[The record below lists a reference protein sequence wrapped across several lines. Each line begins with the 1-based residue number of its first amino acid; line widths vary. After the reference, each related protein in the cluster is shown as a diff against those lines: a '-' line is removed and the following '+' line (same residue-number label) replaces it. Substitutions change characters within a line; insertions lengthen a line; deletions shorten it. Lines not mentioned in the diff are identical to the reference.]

1 MVLHRP
7 VRGSARLL
15 GSWRILECLVWPPEL
30 GRGCSKAVT
39 VAQDGG
45 DGISQACP

>member
-7 VRGSARLL
+7 VHGSARLL
-15 GSWRILECLVWPPEL
+15 GSWRILGCLVWPPEL
-30 GRGCSKAVT
+30 GRGCSKAAA
-39 VAQDGG
+39 VARDGG